1 MGQEKRF
8 CIIEINAMFGTR
20 KMLGKGK
27 KNCEENHFLVL
38 FQTESK

>member
-20 KMLGKGK
+20 KMLGKGE
-27 KNCEENHFLVL
+27 KNEENHFLVL
-38 FQTESK
+38 FQTGPK